1 MSVLQEAI
9 GLEKPVVSQCRL
21 LSCMFAAAAAMICV
35 FQGIQQILMPA
46 QIQQIDAANKI
57 SNLALATTVAAVAA
71 VFGLLAGGVISDRT
85 SGRWGRRTPSLVV
98 SVLVAAVLMLAMG
111 KATSLLPLVAL
122 YAALWFT
129 ANYYQGAFT
138 AILPDRVSMDK
149 RGLGSALI
157 ALGMPV
163 GVVIGVIIAARTSVP
178 VAYAA
183 LAGSRAPKPVERQ
196 SALNRARDFVS
207 SFRAPDFTLAF
218 VGRALMFF
226 SFFSVTGYTFYILQ
240 DHIGLAGLHGMN
252 VQTAVSVLISIQM
265 AGCIVSAA
273 ASGWISDRSGRPK
286 LIVWTSSMCLA
297 AAFLI
302 PVFSPT
308 WTGMIV
314 LQACT
319 GVFFGAYL
327 AIDLALM
334 SMVLPDR
341 SAEGRDM
348 AILAVATSAPQ
359 ILSPLI
365 AGSLIAAFGY
375 SSLFLFGAVMALL
388 GGVAVIFIKSVR

>member
-1 MSVLQEAI
+1 L
-9 GLEKPVVSQCRL
+9 
-21 LSCMFAAAAAMICV
+21 
-35 FQGIQQILMPA
+35 
-46 QIQQIDAANKI
+46 
-57 SNLALATTVAAVAA
+57 
-71 VFGLLAGGVISDRT
+71 
-85 SGRWGRRTPSLVV
+85 
-98 SVLVAAVLMLAMG
+98 
-111 KATSLLPLVAL
+111 
-122 YAALWFT
+122 
-129 ANYYQGAFT
+129 
-138 AILPDRVSMDK
+138 
-149 RGLGSALI
+149 
-157 ALGMPV
+157 
-163 GVVIGVIIAARTSVP
+163 
-178 VAYAA
+178 
-183 LAGSRAPKPVERQ
+183 
-196 SALNRARDFVS
+196 ARDFVS